1 MSSVLGFP
9 GLSVTSWRVA
19 GRQLNKVVV
28 VFFFYLDQAS
38 LRADVSCAL
47 QRKHL

>member
-9 GLSVTSWRVA
+9 GRSVTSWRVA
-19 GRQLNKVVV
+19 GRQLNKVV

-38 LRADVSCAL
+38 LRADVSCVL